1 MAAKKDKLN
10 IEQIFDQ
17 IINKGIEADFRTK
30 AEIADLLERK
40 RIKFEK
46 LPVSEKNDFDMDKL
60 KNPYSDSRILNAGKP
75 KIIKKIL
82 AGIDIGSGE
91 LFLADKM
98 GNVDLVIGHHPLGI
112 ALSNLSDVM
121 NLQADVLHKYGVPI
135 NIAESL
141 LVERI
146 SEVHRGIS
154 PINHNQTVDL
164 AKALNINLLCA
175 HTPADNLAANYL
187 EKKIKKENIKYVDDI
202 LSLLKSIPEYQFAT
216 KIGAGPKLF
225 VGQGENHT
233 GKIVLS
239 EITGGTSGSPKMY
252 EKMSQA
258 GIGTIIGMHMSEEHR
273 KEAEKSH
280 INVVIAGHISSD
292 SLGMNLM
299 LDEFEKSGIEVIACS
314 GLTRVKRF

>member
-1 MAAKKDKLN
+1 MAIKKEKLS
-10 IEQIFDQ
+10 IEQLFAR
-17 IINKGIEADFRTK
+17 IIEKGIGADFRSR
-30 AEIADLLERK
+30 EVIDDLLERK
-40 RIKFEK
+40 RIKYEK
-46 LPVSEKNDFDMDKL
+46 LSDREKKDFDMNQL
-60 KNPYSDSRILNAGKP
+60 KNPYSDSRILNISEPSK
-75 KIIKKIL
+75 IKKIL

-121 NLQADVLHKYGVPI
+121 HLQADVLHKYGVPI

-258 GIGTIIGMHMSEEHR
+258 GIGTIVGMHMSEEHR

>member
-1 MAAKKDKLN
+1 MAIKKEKLS
-10 IEQIFDQ
+10 IEQLFAR
-17 IINKGIEADFRTK
+17 IIEKGIDADFRSRE
-30 AEIADLLERK
+30 EIDDLLERK
-40 RIKFEK
+40 RIKYEK
-46 LPVSEKNDFDMDKL
+46 LSDREKKDFDMNQL
-60 KNPYSDSRILNAGKP
+60 KNPYSDSRILNISEPSK
-75 KIIKKIL
+75 IKKIL

-121 NLQADVLHKYGVPI
+121 HLQADVLHKYGVPI

-146 SEVHRGIS
+146 TEVHRGIS

-187 EKKIKKENIKYVDDI
+187 EKKIKKGNIKYVDDI

-258 GIGTIIGMHMSEEHR
+258 GIGTIVGMHMSEEHR

-280 INVVIAGHISSD
+280 INVVVAGHISSD